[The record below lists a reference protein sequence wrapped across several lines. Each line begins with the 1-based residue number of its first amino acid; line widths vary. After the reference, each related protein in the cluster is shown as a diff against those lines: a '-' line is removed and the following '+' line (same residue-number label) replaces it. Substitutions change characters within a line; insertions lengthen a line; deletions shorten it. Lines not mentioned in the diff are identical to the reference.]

1 MNFPPKLSVP
11 EKLSPARKIFTAG
24 TARYRNM
31 WRYQKMLC
39 GLLALTWPLA
49 TAFAQSSSSPQQS
62 SSASQQS
69 SSQPSSTQVQS
80 SSQAQPATPD
90 KPPQRED
97 SLAEAAR
104 NSKAKKPAAA
114 KGKVYTEDDLS
125 GMKGS
130 GVSVV
135 GEAPKKGARRAR
147 PTDPDGGGGENS
159 EEYWRG
165 RAQEILG
172 QIGAVDEAIAQKKD
186 EIKKFGSGGFDVTT
200 GMKDNI
206 AYINDR
212 NGQLKNLEKR
222 KADLQKQL
230 DELQDEGRKAGASP
244 AWFR

>member
-1 MNFPPKLSVP
+1 MNFPLKHNVP
-11 EKLSPARKIFTAG
+11 ERLSPTRNQFTAG
-24 TARYRNM
+24 TARSRNVR
-31 WRYQKMLC
+31 RYLKISC
-39 GLLALTWPLA
+39 GLLAMTWPLDA
-49 TAFAQSSSSPQQS
+49 VFAQFSSSPQPS

-69 SSQPSSTQVQS
+69 SSQPSSTQAQPP
-80 SSQAQPATPD
+80 SQAQPANPD
-90 KPPQRED
+90 QPRQKED

-104 NSKAKKPAAA
+104 KAKAKKAAAA

-125 GMKGS
+125 GLKGP

-135 GEAPKKGARRAR
+135 GDAPKKGARRVR
-147 PTDPDGGGGENS
+147 PTDPGGDGGENS

-165 RAQEILG
+165 RARQIL
-172 QIGAVDEAIAQKKD
+172 DAIAQTDEQITQKRE

-212 NGQLKNLEKR
+212 NGQLKDLEKR
-222 KADLQKQL
+222 KADLEKQL